1 MRTADIPRVR
11 TTLAGFKVSAIVTG
25 VFLLLLVVMMVCRYG
40 LGADIEL
47 GGPEGFLALTPKDL
61 ITGVNLS
68 TIILIV
74 HGWLYVV
81 YLALNFILW
90 RLVRWSFAKFL
101 FISLGGIV
109 PGLSF
114 YFERRVPRDAEAE
127 IAQAQELKLDEG
139 DSVTGAR
146 A

>member
-11 TTLAGFKVSAIVTG
+11 TALAAFKVSAIVTG

-47 GGPEGFLALTPKDL
+47 AGPDGFLALTPKDL
-61 ITGVNLS
+61 ISGVNLS
-68 TIILIV
+68 GIILIV

-81 YLALNFILW
+81 YLGLDFILW

-101 FISLGGIV
+101 FIALGGII

-114 YFERRVPRDAEAE
+114 YLERRVPRDVEAE
-127 IAQAQELKLDEG
+127 IAAAQSATIDEG
-139 DSVTGAR
+139 VTA
-146 A
+146 

>member
-47 GGPEGFLALTPKDL
+47 AGPEGFLALTPKDL

-81 YLALNFILW
+81 YLGLNFILW
-90 RLVRWSFAKFL
+90 RLVRWSFTNFL
-101 FISLGGIV
+101 FISLGGII

-114 YFERRVPRDAEAE
+114 YLERRVPRDAEAE
-127 IAQAQELKLDEG
+127 IAAVQAIHVDEG
-139 DSVTGAR
+139 VTA
-146 A
+146 

>member
-11 TTLAGFKVSAIVTG
+11 TALAGFKVSAIVTG
-25 VFLLLLVVMMVCRYG
+25 VFLLLLVVMMICRYG

-47 GGPEGFLALTPKDL
+47 AGPEGFLALTPREL

-81 YLALNFILW
+81 YLGLNFILW
-90 RLVRWSFAKFL
+90 RLVRWPFTKFL
-101 FISLGGIV
+101 FISLGGVV
-109 PGLSF
+109 PALSF
-114 YFERRVPRDAEAE
+114 YFERSVPRDVAAE
-127 IAQAQELKLDEG
+127 IATAEKVDQ
-139 DSVTGAR
+139 GAT

>member
-11 TTLAGFKVSAIVTG
+11 TALAAYKVSAIVTG

-47 GGPEGFLALTPKDL
+47 GGPDGFLALTPRDL
-61 ITGVNLS
+61 IVGVNLS

-90 RLVRWSFAKFL
+90 RLVRWSFTNFL

-114 YFERRVPRDAEAE
+114 YLERRVPRDAEAE
-127 IAQAQELKLDEG
+127 ISKHESSTPREG
-139 DSVTGAR
+139 VTA
-146 A
+146 

>member
-1 MRTADIPRVR
+1 MRTADIPRIR
-11 TTLAGFKVSAIVTG
+11 LALAFFKVSAIVTG
-25 VFLLLLVVMMVCRYG
+25 VFLLLLVVMMICRYG

-81 YLALNFILW
+81 YLGLDFILW
-90 RLVRWSFAKFL
+90 RLIRWSFAKFL
-101 FISLGGIV
+101 FIALGGVI
-109 PGLSF
+109 PALSF
-114 YFERRVPRDAEAE
+114 YLERRVPRDAQAE
-127 IAQAQELKLDEG
+127 IDRTQSETTATAKVDEG
-139 DSVTGAR
+139 ATA
-146 A
+146 

>member
-11 TTLAGFKVSAIVTG
+11 IALAGFKVSAIVTG

-47 GGPEGFLALTPKDL
+47 GGPAGFLALTPREL

-74 HGWLYVV
+74 HGWLYVA
-81 YLALNFILW
+81 YLGLDFILW
-90 RLVRWSFAKFL
+90 RLVRWSFTRFL
-101 FISLGGIV
+101 FIALGGVV

-114 YFERRVPRDAEAE
+114 YFERSVPRDVEAE
-127 IAQAQELKLDEG
+127 VAQAQALTVDQG
-139 DSVTGAR
+139 VTA
-146 A
+146 

>member
-11 TTLAGFKVSAIVTG
+11 ATLAGFKVSAIVTG
-25 VFLLLLVVMMVCRYG
+25 VFLLLLVVMMICRYG

-47 GGPEGFLALTPKDL
+47 GGPAGLLALTPREL

-81 YLALNFILW
+81 YLGLDFILW
-90 RLVRWSFAKFL
+90 RLVRWPFSKFL
-101 FISLGGIV
+101 FVALGGVV

-114 YFERRVPRDAEAE
+114 YFERRVPREVEAE
-127 IAQAQELKLDEG
+127 VAHAQELKLDEG
-139 DSVTGAR
+139 LVQ
-146 A
+146 

>member
-11 TTLAGFKVSAIVTG
+11 TALAAFKVSAIVTG

-47 GGPEGFLALTPKDL
+47 GGPGGFLALTPKDL
-61 ITGVNLS
+61 ISGVNLS
-68 TIILIV
+68 GIILIV

-81 YLALNFILW
+81 YLGLDFILW

-101 FISLGGIV
+101 FIALGGII

-114 YFERRVPRDAEAE
+114 YLERRVPRDVEAE
-127 IAQAQELKLDEG
+127 IAAAQSATIDEG
-139 DSVTGAR
+139 VTA
-146 A
+146 

>member
-1 MRTADIPRVR
+1 MQSSDIPKVR
-11 TTLAGFKVSAIVTG
+11 ITLVGYKVSAIITG
-25 VFLLLLVVMMVCRYG
+25 VFLLLLVVMMICRYG

-81 YLALNFILW
+81 YLALDFILW
-90 RLVRWSFAKFL
+90 RLVRWPFTKFL
-101 FISLGGIV
+101 FVALGGVI

-114 YFERRVPRDAEAE
+114 YLERRVPRDVEAE
-127 IAQAQELKLDEG
+127 VAKAQELKVGEG
-139 DSVTGAR
+139 VTA
-146 A
+146 

>member
-1 MRTADIPRVR
+1 MQSSDIPKVR
-11 TTLAGFKVSAIVTG
+11 ITLVGYKVSAIITG
-25 VFLLLLVVMMVCRYG
+25 VFLLLLVVMMICRYG

-81 YLALNFILW
+81 YLALDFILW
-90 RLVRWSFAKFL
+90 RLVRWPFTKFL
-101 FISLGGIV
+101 FIALGGVI

-114 YFERRVPRDAEAE
+114 YLERRVPRDVEAE
-127 IAQAQELKLDEG
+127 VAKAQELKVGEG
-139 DSVTGAR
+139 VTA
-146 A
+146 

>member
-11 TTLAGFKVSAIVTG
+11 ATLAGFKVSAIVTG
-25 VFLLLLVVMMVCRYG
+25 VFLLLLVVMMICRYG

-47 GGPEGFLALTPKDL
+47 AGPEGFLALTPREL

-81 YLALNFILW
+81 YLGLDFILW
-90 RLVRWSFAKFL
+90 RLIRWSFAKFL
-101 FISLGGIV
+101 FIALGGVI

-114 YFERRVPRDAEAE
+114 YLERRVPRDVEAE
-127 IAQAQELKLDEG
+127 IAKVEAPTVDQG
-139 DSVTGAR
+139 VTA
-146 A
+146 

>member
-11 TTLAGFKVSAIVTG
+11 TALAGFKVSAIVTG

-47 GGPEGFLALTPKDL
+47 GGPAGFLALTPKDL

-68 TIILIV
+68 TVILIV

-81 YLALNFILW
+81 YLGLDFILW
-90 RLVRWSFAKFL
+90 RLLRWSFTRFL
-101 FISLGGIV
+101 FIALGGII

-114 YFERRVPRDAEAE
+114 YFERRVPRDVEAE
-127 IAQAQELKLDEG
+127 IAAAQAIRVDEG
-139 DSVTGAR
+139 VTA
-146 A
+146 